1 MAVAETTEQVRLRTL
16 AQSMH
21 PALVARD
28 LSPLPEMADGDE
40 APASV
45 DSPVPLISASGEN
58 RAALLALYR
67 HWQSQFPGA
76 GAPYWSVRCWTLLHW
91 QPCFLA
97 VTAVHGAGVLP
108 PLTALKQ
115 ELSGQGIVAGYQ
127 LPAQGWRQADPGE
140 VSKDDT
146 FSKDTSGNREAISEA
161 GAMLAKLCEHLLN
174 QLNQVTALK
183 PLSARRLVADTLL
196 LALRELPRV
205 IPGVTPR
212 QVLTLSQQWLS
223 ATGLDRQSALV
234 PVRLDCGRQA
244 LVLDRKGCCMD
255 YRREGGAVCASCP
268 RLKRPERLQRQME
281 ELSHAADTV

>member
-1 MAVAETTEQVRLRTL
+1 MAVAETTEQARLRTL

-21 PALVARD
+21 PALEVRD
-28 LSPLPEMADGDE
+28 LPEMPESPEQRENPRPG
-40 APASV
+40 ASV
-45 DSPVPLISASGEN
+45 SLISATGEN
-58 RAALLALYR
+58 RAAISALYR
-67 HWQSQFPGA
+67 HWQAQFPEA

-97 VTAVHGAGVLP
+97 VTAVHGVGVLP

-115 ELSGQGIVAGYQ
+115 SLNGQGVVAGYQ
-127 LPAQGWRQADPGE
+127 LPAQGWRQAE
-140 VSKDDT
+140 QS
-146 FSKDTSGNREAISEA
+146 EAIRETGSL
-161 GAMLAKLCEHLLN
+161 LARLCEHLLN
-174 QLNQVTALK
+174 ELNQVTSLK

-205 IPGVTPR
+205 TPGVTPG
-212 QVLTLSQQWLS
+212 QVLALSQQWLA
-223 ATGLDRQSALV
+223 ATGLARQSALV

-255 YRREGGAVCASCP
+255 YRRVGGAVCASCP

>member
-21 PALVARD
+21 PALEARD
-28 LSPLPEMADGDE
+28 LTALSEMADRGGELASGD
-40 APASV
+40 SL
-45 DSPVPLISASGEN
+45 PLIRASGEN
-58 RAALLALYR
+58 RAAILALYR
-67 HWQSQFPGA
+67 HWQAQFPEA

-97 VTAVHGAGVLP
+97 VTAVHGVGVVP
-108 PLTALKQ
+108 PLAALKQ
-115 ELSGQGIVAGYQ
+115 VLSGQGIVAGYQ
-127 LPAQGWRQADPGE
+127 LPAQGWRQAE
-140 VSKDDT
+140 QQS
-146 FSKDTSGNREAISEA
+146 AISEA
-161 GAMLAKLCEHLLN
+161 GTMLARLCDHLLH
-174 QLNQVTALK
+174 QLNQVTSLK

-196 LALRELPRV
+196 LALRELPRI

-212 QVLTLSQQWLS
+212 QVLALSQQWLA
-223 ATGLDRQSALV
+223 ATGLARQSALV
-234 PVRLDCGRQA
+234 PVRLDSGRQA